1 MDFKVLK
8 KLNLVDYPEVLE
20 KLKKCQ
26 GIKEVWDVLHTFE
39 NSLDKVIAELEKNV
53 DPQELLDELH
63 RYNDMK
69 DMTQSVIGTLANIQ
83 GNTIAKVHEQFNVIS
98 D

>member
-1 MDFKVLK
+1 MDYVHINDRICFKQGTK
-8 KLNLVDYPEVLE
+8 EIWEVL
-20 KLKKCQ
+20 
-26 GIKEVWDVLHTFE
+26 HAFE
-39 NSLDKVIAELEKNV
+39 NSLDKEITELEKNV

-83 GNTIAKVHEQFNVIS
+83 GNTIAEVHKQFNVIS